1 MLLCLVSVLFFINPG
16 QNQAEVPPFA
26 KISWWLGN
34 GFRSWLGCLVSM
46 LSNLQMSYLV
56 SEEPVLVREKKKK
69 SSQARNFKT
78 LSFSEPMT
86 ETSSPNMFVDSLFP
100 RL

>member
-1 MLLCLVSVLFFINPG
+1 MAWEWLSLLVRVPCLHVIKSPDVLF
-16 QNQAEVPPFA
+16 
-26 KISWWLGN
+26 
-34 GFRSWLGCLVSM
+34 GFRRTS
-46 LSNLQMSYLV
+46 LS
-56 SEEPVLVREKKKK
+56 EGEKKK